1 MKTHRK
7 PTEKSLKNLRRIT
20 SEQACEMQK
29 LSVAKRRQNHEE
41 KLTRDTFKEEITRAL
56 GMKLLVT
63 PSLRESFKKLGVELD
78 DTESATRLSFR
89 RAVTKAVKDGD
100 IKQILMLAEFA
111 GFRNDQEE
119 LEAPNGGKITFEVV
133 MPSPIPSEVQDAIDG
148 RK

>member
-1 MKTHRK
+1 MKTYRK

-20 SEQACEMQK
+20 SEQAREMQK
-29 LSVAKRRQNHEE
+29 ISTAKRRQNREE
-41 KLTRDTFKEEITRAL
+41 ALTRDTFKQEITRAL

-63 PSLRESFKKLGVELD
+63 PSMRESFRKIGVELD
-78 DTESATRLSFR
+78 DSESATRLSLR

-119 LEAPNGGKITFEVV
+119 SEPPNGGKIVFEVQV
-133 MPSPIPSEVQDAIDG
+133 PSPIPQEVQDAF
-148 RK
+148 RTK

>member
-1 MKTHRK
+1 MKTYRK

-20 SEQACEMQK
+20 SEQAREMQK
-29 LSVAKRRQNHEE
+29 ISTAKRRQNREE
-41 KLTRDTFKEEITRAL
+41 ALTRDTFKQEITRAL

-63 PSLRESFKKLGVELD
+63 ASMRESFRKLGVELD
-78 DTESATRLSFR
+78 DSESATRLSFR

-119 LEAPNGGKITFEVV
+119 SEPPNGGKIVFEVQV
-133 MPSPIPSEVQDAIDG
+133 PTPIPQEVQDAL
-148 RK
+148 RTK

>member
-1 MKTHRK
+1 MQKKRK

-20 SEQACEMQK
+20 SEQAREMQK
-29 LSVAKRRQNHEE
+29 ISTSKRRQNREE
-41 KLTRDTFKEEITRAL
+41 ALTRDTFKQEITRAL

-63 PSLRESFKKLGVELD
+63 PSMRESFRKLGVELD
-78 DTESATRLSFR
+78 DSESATRLSFR

-119 LEAPNGGKITFEVV
+119 SEPPNGGKIVFEVQV
-133 MPSPIPSEVQDAIDG
+133 PAPIPQEVQDAF
-148 RK
+148 RTK

>member
-1 MKTHRK
+1 MQKKRK

-20 SEQACEMQK
+20 SEQAREMQK
-29 LSVAKRRQNHEE
+29 ISTAKRRQNKEE
-41 KLTRDTFKEEITRAL
+41 ALTRDTFKKEITRAL

-63 PSLRESFKKLGVELD
+63 PAMREAFRKMGVELD
-78 DTESATRLSFR
+78 ETESATRLSFR

-119 LEAPNGGKITFEVV
+119 SEPPNGGKIVFEVQV
-133 MPSPIPSEVQDAIDG
+133 PAPIPQEVQDAF
-148 RK
+148 RTK

>member
-1 MKTHRK
+1 MKTSRK

-20 SEQACEMQK
+20 SEQAREMQK
-29 LSVAKRRQNHEE
+29 ISTAKRKQNKEE
-41 KLTRDTFKEEITRAL
+41 ALTRDTFKQEITRAL

-63 PSLRESFKKLGVELD
+63 PAMREAFRKMGVELD
-78 DTESATRLSFR
+78 ETESATRLSFR

-119 LEAPNGGKITFEVV
+119 SEPPNGGKIVFEVQV
-133 MPSPIPSEVQDAIDG
+133 PTPIPQEVQDAL
-148 RK
+148 RTK

>member
-1 MKTHRK
+1 MKTSRK

-20 SEQACEMQK
+20 SEQAREMQK
-29 LSVAKRRQNHEE
+29 ISTAKRRQNKEE
-41 KLTRDTFKEEITRAL
+41 ALTRDTFKKEITRAL

-63 PSLRESFKKLGVELD
+63 PAMREAFRKMGVELD
-78 DTESATRLSFR
+78 ETESATRLSFR

-119 LEAPNGGKITFEVV
+119 SEPPNGGKIVFEVQV
-133 MPSPIPSEVQDAIDG
+133 PTPIPQEVQDAL
-148 RK
+148 RTK